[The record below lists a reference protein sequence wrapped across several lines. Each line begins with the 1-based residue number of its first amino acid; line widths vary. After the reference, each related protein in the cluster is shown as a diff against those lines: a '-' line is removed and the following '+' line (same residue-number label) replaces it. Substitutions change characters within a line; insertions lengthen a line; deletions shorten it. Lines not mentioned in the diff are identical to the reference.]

1 MRLWTV
7 LALLATFFASVHAQS
22 ALLKLASQMPECSLT
37 CFTKELPKSSCA
49 TNLTSACM
57 CSNDE
62 LNAAVQVCA
71 MKACT
76 VAELLGKHNSAAVL
90 SSFLTQRTETK
101 NVSSN
106 GCGVPIRDNGST
118 FTVIGIT
125 GMVIAGIAYL
135 LRMAASIGK
144 GGRQISWD
152 DATMGLVVILALP
165 PAVFAPI
172 LVENGMGKDMWT
184 LHPHQ
189 ITNVLKYYYFGEI
202 FYVVAL
208 GISKISI
215 LFFYLRVFPAKEFRS
230 IIYVVMAFSVAYT
243 IVFGIVTALQCQP
256 VSYAWNQWDGLHE
269 GHCNNIHLQSWVAAA
284 VNICLDTVVMILPL
298 KHLANLNM
306 DLKKKLMVMAMFSV
320 GIFVVF
326 TSAIRLYSLVHFANS
341 QNITWDYME
350 AGYWSLIEVYVSIL
364 CGCMP
369 AHRFVFAKAWPKI
382 KSTMGG
388 TKKSTNAS
396 SNFSRTTDTTATTKT
411 GTVSMKPKNGD
422 EGDFV
427 PLVDVETNSAR
438 AISANESSHE
448 QKSQWIMQ
456 TSTVQV
462 TTAEGQLAP
471 RPDSWTT
478 GQSPTSKEHV

>member
-7 LALLATFFASVHAQS
+7 LALLATFFASVQAQS
-22 ALLKLASQMPECSLT
+22 ALLKLASQMPKCSLT
-37 CFTKELPKSSCA
+37 CFTKELPLSTCA

-62 LNAAVQVCA
+62 LNAKVGVCA
-71 MKACT
+71 MQTCT
-76 VAELLGKHNSAAVL
+76 VAELL
-90 SSFLTQRTETK
+90 QTK

-106 GCGVPIRDNGST
+106 GCGVPVRDNGSI
-118 FTVIGIT
+118 FNVIGIT
-125 GMVIAGIAYL
+125 GIIIAGIAYL

-144 GGRQISWD
+144 GGRQVSWD
-152 DATMGLVVILALP
+152 DATMGLVVILAIP

-172 LVENGMGKDMWT
+172 LVENGLGKDMWT

-189 ITNVLKYYYFGEI
+189 ITNLLKYYYFGEI

-208 GISKISI
+208 GVSKISI
-215 LFFYLRVFPAKEFRS
+215 LFFYLRVFPAKEFRNV
-230 IIYVVMAFSVAYT
+230 IYVVMAFSVAYT
-243 IVFGIVTALQCQP
+243 ICFGIVTALQCRP

-269 GHCNNIHLQSWVAAA
+269 GNCNDIHLQGWIAAA
-284 VNICLDTVVMILPL
+284 INIALDTVVMILPL

-326 TSAIRLYSLVHFANS
+326 TSAIRLYSLIHFANS
-341 QNITWDYME
+341 ENISWDYVE

-382 KSTMGG
+382 KSTMGS
-388 TKKSTNAS
+388 TNKKSTNAS
-396 SNFSRTTDTTATTKT
+396 SNFSRTTDTTATKT
-411 GTVSMKPKNGD
+411 GTVMSKPKNGD

-438 AISANESSHE
+438 AVSANESSHE

-462 TTAEGQLAP
+462 TTTEGQLPA

-478 GQSPTSKEHV
+478 GHSPTSKEHV